1 MKKVMENRAAE
12 IAKFKYWLRIKRTP
26 LHIFGQGQTK
36 NNPIKIKTK
45 RYERNPNREIIATR
59 LARYAKCGT

>member
-12 IAKFKYWLRIKRTP
+12 IAKFKYWLRIKRIP

-36 NNPIKIKTK
+36 NNPIKVSKPHF
-45 RYERNPNREIIATR
+45 NH
-59 LARYAKCGT
+59 

>member
-12 IAKFKYWLRIKRTP
+12 IAKFKYWLRIKRIP

-36 NNPIKIKTK
+36 KQS
-45 RYERNPNREIIATR
+45 Y
-59 LARYAKCGT
+59 